1 MSRFPGRPPT
11 RFGLETVQ
19 WRNCRMLGARQIET
33 IKRLIWDAAPLPC
46 APLPRVYTGF
56 GWKGAS
62 GWSVTMTR
70 HCKHRRGKATI
81 ASAISAISLIQ
92 PPIRWSELVLFFT
105 REIQFFPLENQVL
118 DLFKD
123 ADFSFCENFYL
134 FRDRSDFWNGL
145 AECIIRVSGSG
156 EKERLIDYSDFIIV
170 HFFIYFVAWEVL
182 RRISERQK
190 ISLSK
195 SCVFL

>member
-92 PPIRWSELVLFFT
+92 PPIRWSELVLLFT
-105 REIQFFPLENQVL
+105 RFSSSPWRIRSWTCSRMLIFHFVKIFICLGVDRIFGTVWQSVLLECL
-118 DLFKD
+118 DLR
-123 ADFSFCENFYL
+123 E
-134 FRDRSDFWNGL
+134 
-145 AECIIRVSGSG
+145 
-156 EKERLIDYSDFIIV
+156 EKIDYSDFIIV

-182 RRISERQK
+182 RRISEGQK

>member
-92 PPIRWSELVLFFT
+92 PPIRWSELVLLFT
-105 REIQFFPLENQVL
+105 RFSSSPWRIRSWTCSRMLIFYFVKIFICLGVDRIFRTVWQSVL
-118 DLFKD
+118 L
-123 ADFSFCENFYL
+123 
-134 FRDRSDFWNGL
+134 
-145 AECIIRVSGSG
+145 ECIIRVSGT
-156 EKERLIDYSDFIIV
+156 ERRKDWLIIAI
-170 HFFIYFVAWEVL
+170 L
-182 RRISERQK
+182 
-190 ISLSK
+190 
-195 SCVFL
+195 

>member
-56 GWKGAS
+56 GWKGAN

-145 AECIIRVSGSG
+145 AECIIRVSGT
-156 EKERLIDYSDFIIV
+156 ERRKDWLIIAI
-170 HFFIYFVAWEVL
+170 L
-182 RRISERQK
+182 
-190 ISLSK
+190 
-195 SCVFL
+195 

>member
-1 MSRFPGRPPT
+1 MRCCSSPVRATPTSIYGLWMKGGEWMECNNDPPLQT
-11 RFGLETVQ
+11 PSGKSNNRVGHI
-19 WRNCRMLGARQIET
+19 GHIPHP
-33 IKRLIWDAAPLPC
+33 AANSMI
-46 APLPRVYTGF
+46 RI
-56 GWKGAS
+56 GAS
-62 GWSVTMTR
+62 FHEGDSV
-70 HCKHRRGKATI
+70 
-81 ASAISAISLIQ
+81 L
-92 PPIRWSELVLFFT
+92 PPGESGPGPVQGCWFFILF
-105 REIQFFPLENQVL
+105 
-118 DLFKD
+118 LFVT
-123 ADFSFCENFYL
+123 NFYL

-182 RRISERQK
+182 RRISEGQK

>member
-1 MSRFPGRPPT
+1 MSRFPGRSPT

-92 PPIRWSELVLFFT
+92 PPIRWSELVLLFT

-134 FRDRSDFWNGL
+134 FRGRSDFWNGL
-145 AECIIRVSGSG
+145 AECIIRVSGT
-156 EKERLIDYSDFIIV
+156 ERRKDWLIIAI
-170 HFFIYFVAWEVL
+170 L
-182 RRISERQK
+182 
-190 ISLSK
+190 
-195 SCVFL
+195 